1 MSHHNSIKKYQQ
13 AFREFADLSRFA
25 NPIAVTL
32 TMKQG
37 IKIGLSFQ
45 WLSREIAIQNFRHF
59 MNLLNFKVYGKRF
72 KRHGVRLQT
81 IPVLEGDDL
90 TRLHYHCII
99 DRPDEID
106 FDRFSWLIE
115 TCWKQTLWGYNQT
128 DIQSDCDEDWTKYIS
143 KYRGKTDYIDSFDWS
158 NTHLS

>member
-37 IKIGLSFQ
+37 IKIGSSFH
-45 WLSREIAIQNFRHF
+45 WITPDRAIQNYRHF
-59 MNLLNFKVYGKRF
+59 SNLLNTEVYGKRF
-72 KRHGVRLQT
+72 KRHGVRIQM
-81 IPVLEGDDL
+81 IPVLEGDDR
-90 TRLHYHCII
+90 TRLHFHCMI
-99 DRPDEID
+99 DRPEEVSYN
-106 FDRFSWLIE
+106 RFSRMIE
-115 TCWKQTLWGYNQT
+115 TSWKKTEWGYNQI
-128 DIQSDCDEDWTKYIS
+128 DIQPSCDDGWTKYIS

>member
-1 MSHHNSIKKYQQ
+1 MSHHNSIKEYQQ

-37 IKIGLSFQ
+37 IKIGSSFQ
-45 WLSREIAIQNFRHF
+45 WLSREFAIQNYRHF
-59 MNLLNFKVYGKRF
+59 MNLLNVEVFGKRF
-72 KRHGVRLQT
+72 KRHGVRIQT
-81 IPVLEGDDL
+81 IPILEGDNL
-90 TRLHYHCII
+90 SRLHFHCVM

-106 FDRFSWLIE
+106 IDRFSWMIE
-115 TCWKQTLWGYNQT
+115 TCWKRTDWGYNQI
-128 DIQSDCDEDWTKYIS
+128 DIQPSCNDGWTKYIS